1 MLSERHMTTTV
12 YDYNRRILASDSRWS
27 ATCNLADGLH
37 LIYADDTGFHKIA
50 LRPGAS
56 LILAGDGQLIA
67 EWKKWWQQETIDSQN
82 MPDVALSEIRLVSVM
97 LIANDGDILFDA
109 GPKMVL
115 VDTATQGYVGI
126 FSGSGKDFAAESF
139 DVDRC
144 YRTAVEKA
152 KSMDVCSGG
161 EVMFSDI
168 SNGQN
173 NLHDENYDYNS
184 VITAIHDRGMI
195 MKLNNDK
202 MPANDPIAMDL
213 SAHPEAENL
222 KKALKSGS
230 IRACAPSGDS
240 QFRWT
245 EARVDRLKNA
255 IDRVAAIEAAMR
267 K

>member
-1 MLSERHMTTTV
+1 MTTTV

-27 ATCNLADGLH
+27 AVCNLSDGQH
-37 LIYADDTGFHKIA
+37 LIFADDTGFHKIA

-56 LILAGDGQLIA
+56 LILAGDGQLIS
-67 EWKKWWQQETIDSQN
+67 EWKKWWQQETISSQN
-82 MPDVALSEIRLVSVM
+82 MPEVALSEIRLVSVM

-109 GPKMVL
+109 GPKLIL
-115 VDTATQGYVGI
+115 VDTETQGYVGI
-126 FSGSGKDFAAESF
+126 FSGSGKDYAAECF
-139 DVDRC
+139 DVNRC
-144 YRTAVEKA
+144 FNTAVETAKA
-152 KSMDVCSGG
+152 MDVCSGG
-161 EVMFSDI
+161 KVMFSDI

-202 MPANDPIAMDL
+202 IPANDPVATEL
-213 SAHPEAENL
+213 SAHPEAETL

-255 IDRVAAIEAAMR
+255 IDRVAAIEASMR